1 MPALTVLHNFICIHD
16 PSNLL
21 AEDDNPQIEEYTY
34 EDDNNGVQDPT
45 YGTWEQKC
53 KKESLAICGR
63 ITRTITISMLSRNSC
78 Y

>member
-53 KKESLAICGR
+53 KKESLTICGKDYQ
-63 ITRTITISMLSRNSC
+63 NNN
-78 Y
+78 YQYA